1 MAVLEAALSVL
12 SLPSPSSS
20 SSKPYLFPQRTKPT
34 SFSLRIPSNLS
45 PILSLNFP
53 LSSGGDNNTRRLVS
67 VLCSVAEKETSAE
80 EETSQEEKNEETQKS
95 NLKRK
100 LFVFNLPWSMSV
112 HDISDLFRQCGT
124 VNNVEIIRQKD
135 GKNRGFAFVTMA
147 SGEEAQAAVDKF
159 DAFEVSG
166 RIIRVNFARRFK
178 KPTPKPPNALPSPP
192 AGETRHK
199 LYISNLAWKARST
212 HLRELFTAADFNPV
226 SARVV
231 FADPEGRS
239 SGYGFVS
246 FVTREEAEDAI
257 TKLDGKEI
265 MGRPIILKFSLRTAS
280 ESEGGDTVEDNNT
293 SEDSDTVEDN
303 TSEDGDT
310 AEDNNN
316 TSEEKP
322 VE

>member
-1 MAVLEAALSVL
+1 MAVLEAALCIFSF
-12 SLPSPSSS
+12 SSSSS
-20 SSKPYLFPQRTKPT
+20 SSKPYLFCKRSSSLKPT
-34 SFSLRIPSNLS
+34 ALSLRLPSNLS
-45 PILSLNFP
+45 PVFFLNFP
-53 LSSGGDNNTRRLVS
+53 LRSGGDNSRRLVS

-80 EETSQEEKNEETQKS
+80 EETSKEEKTEETQKS

-112 HDISDLFRQCGT
+112 NDISELFGQCGT

-147 SGEEAQAAVDKF
+147 SGEEAQAAIDKF
-159 DAFEVSG
+159 DTSQVSG
-166 RIIRVNFARRFK
+166 RIISVNFARRFK
-178 KPTPKPPNALPSPP
+178 KPTPKPPNDLPSPP
-192 AGETRHK
+192 PGDTRHK
-199 LYISNLAWKARST
+199 LYVSNLAWKARST

-246 FVTREEAEDAI
+246 FATREEAEDAI
-257 TKLDGKEI
+257 TKLNGKEI
-265 MGRPIILKFSLRTAS
+265 MGRPIILKFSLRSAS
-280 ESEGGDTVEDNNT
+280 E
-293 SEDSDTVEDN
+293 SEDSDTVEDS

-310 AEDNNN
+310 VVDNN
-316 TSEEKP
+316 TSEEKV